1 MFKKL
6 ILSTLLLSFFTVQA
20 QYKLEFKV
28 NGLKDTTVLL
38 LKYLGDK
45 LYYADTTESKGGK
58 AVFSKPY
65 YEGGVY
71 AFYTGKGYFEFIM
84 SDREVSMETTNDNF
98 VKDMVVKKSEEN
110 KIFYNYIKFISDKRP
125 ISDRLVKERDA
136 LDKIKDSVRINT
148 INQELIK
155 LDKEVKQY
163 QKDVVKDNQGKLVA
177 KILNMSIDIEIPE
190 TLPDSIKGQYYRDHF
205 FDNFD
210 FKDKRVARSPVFGSK
225 LEYYYKNVVYQIPDS
240 ILKYTYRIVDQIEDS
255 TDMMKFVLNYI
266 HTTYETSNIMGMD
279 AVYVGMSRRYYCKP
293 AKNKG
298 WWYPEQN
305 LKDRCERTDKL
316 EPLLLGKVAPPIAL
330 ADTSEKKWINI
341 YNLPQKHIV
350 LIFWDPDCGHC
361 KKEIPKLLKV
371 YKELKDKKIDI
382 EFVAVG
388 TELENAKWTKFIK
401 ENNLNW
407 INLSDFPDANKNA
420 GKYVYEMKVTDY
432 KSLNFRKEYDIFST
446 PQIYLLDENRKI
458 VAKRLDANNLARILE
473 KMLNITIEF
482 KEDPKDKEKEAAPNH

>member
-110 KIFYNYIKFISDKRP
+110 KVFYNYIKFISDKRP

-136 LDKIKDSVRINT
+136 LDKVKDSARINT

-177 KILNMSIDIEIPE
+177 KII
-190 TLPDSIKGQYYRDHF
+190 
-205 FDNFD
+205 
-210 FKDKRVARSPVFGSK
+210 
-225 LEYYYKNVVYQIPDS
+225 
-240 ILKYTYRIVDQIEDS
+240 
-255 TDMMKFVLNYI
+255 
-266 HTTYETSNIMGMD
+266 
-279 AVYVGMSRRYYCKP
+279 
-293 AKNKG
+293 
-298 WWYPEQN
+298 
-305 LKDRCERTDKL
+305 
-316 EPLLLGKVAPPIAL
+316 
-330 ADTSEKKWINI
+330 
-341 YNLPQKHIV
+341 
-350 LIFWDPDCGHC
+350 
-361 KKEIPKLLKV
+361 
-371 YKELKDKKIDI
+371 
-382 EFVAVG
+382 
-388 TELENAKWTKFIK
+388 
-401 ENNLNW
+401 
-407 INLSDFPDANKNA
+407 
-420 GKYVYEMKVTDY
+420 KYVY
-432 KSLNFRKEYDIFST
+432 
-446 PQIYLLDENRKI
+446 
-458 VAKRLDANNLARILE
+458 
-473 KMLNITIEF
+473 
-482 KEDPKDKEKEAAPNH
+482 

>member
-1 MFKKL
+1 MLKK
-6 ILSTLLLSFFTVQA
+6 IMLSTILIGFMSMQA

-45 LYYADTTESKGGK
+45 LYYADTAQSKGGK

-65 YEGGVY
+65 YEGGIY

-84 SDREVSMETTNDNF
+84 SDKEVIMETTNDNF
-98 VKDMVVKKSEEN
+98 VKDMVVKKSDEN
-110 KIFYNYIKFISDKRP
+110 KVFYGYIKYISDKRP
-125 ISDRLVKERDA
+125 ISDRLVKERETLNKTTDS
-136 LDKIKDSVRINT
+136 LKIIAINE
-148 INQELIK
+148 QLVK

-163 QKDVVKDNQGKLVA
+163 QKDLVRDHKGKLVA
-177 KILNMSIDIEIPE
+177 KILDMSVDIEIPE
-190 TLPDSIKGQYYRDHF
+190 TLPDSIKGQYYRDHY
-205 FDNFD
+205 FDHFD
-210 FKDKRVARSPVFGSK
+210 FKDKRIARSPVFGSK
-225 LEYYYKNVVYQIPDS
+225 LDYFYKNVIYQIPDS

-255 TDMMKFVLNYI
+255 TDLMKFVLNYV

-279 AVYVGMSRRYYCKP
+279 AVYVGMSRKYYCAP
-293 AKNKG
+293 AVNKG

-316 EPLLLGKVAPPIAL
+316 EPLLLGKVAPPISL
-330 ADTSEKKWINI
+330 ADTSEKKWMNL
-341 YNLPQKHIV
+341 YKLPQKQIV

-371 YKELKDKKIDI
+371 YNELKAKKIDI

-388 TELENAKWTKFIK
+388 TELENAKWKKFIK
-401 ENNLNW
+401 ENNLTW
-407 INLSDFPDANKNA
+407 INVSDFPDANKNA
-420 GKYVYEMKVTDY
+420 AKYVYEMKVTDY

-473 KMLNITIEF
+473 NILKITLDY
-482 KEDPKDKEKEAAPNH
+482 KEDPKDPEKPENH